1 MTTASAEKLNSKNPA
16 DSVLVSALMSEL
28 LLSLTVAKSE
38 RDAALA
44 TGNTDALARLD
55 GTFQSLDAAHT
66 FMELMVPSLGRRSDL
81 EQYVRQF
88 EQSVQESRELAKRSV
103 EEGKLL
109 YVAHYLGL
117 SAGWACARNVLMRRL
132 GLVEVPQGTA

>member
-1 MTTASAEKLNSKNPA
+1 MTAASAEKLHSTKPA

-38 RDAALA
+38 RDVALA
-44 TGNTDALARLD
+44 TENTDALARLD
-55 GTFQSLDAAHT
+55 GTLQALEAAHT
-66 FMELMVPSLGRRSDL
+66 FMELMVPTLGRRSDL

-88 EQSVQESRELAKRSV
+88 EKSVQESRELAKRSV
-103 EEGKLL
+103 DDGKLL

-132 GLVEVPQGTA
+132 GLVEVPEGVA